1 MVAMSEFAHPERLAG
16 LRARMA
22 TPETHEGKTV
32 VEAVDALIVSHLD
45 NVRYLTGFTGSNG
58 LVLLTAESAFFFT
71 DGRYALQ
78 AAREVP
84 GFERI
89 ILPPG
94 SSLIEAAGKK
104 VITLGGLSLVGF
116 EGARLTYN
124 AYRTLEL
131 ALDPDAALCCPIS
144 RSGDVEHLRERK
156 DATEIAK
163 IRAACALADACFEY
177 LLTRIRPGVTERSLA
192 WDLEVFFRT
201 HGAQRLSFDPIVGS
215 GPNSALIHGRASDRV
230 LGSSGG
236 PEFVLCDFGCELDG
250 YCSDITRTVV
260 VGGEPTERMRQIY
273 ETTLSTQLAALAV
286 IQPGAKGK
294 EVDALAR
301 GMLKEAGFGE
311 MPHGLGHGLGRLVHD
326 LPLPTFSPM
335 ATVTLRE
342 GMVVTVEPG
351 IYVEGL
357 GGVRIEDDVLVTPT
371 GCERLTHAT
380 KELIVL
386 GN

>member
-1 MVAMSEFAHPERLAG
+1 MSEFAHPQRIAG
-16 LRARMA
+16 LRARMQ
-22 TPETHEGKTV
+22 TPETTDGQV
-32 VEAVDALIVSHLD
+32 VAESVDALIVSHLD

-58 LVLLTAESAFFFT
+58 LVLLTDQDAFFFT

-89 ILPPG
+89 VLPPG
-94 SSLIEAAGKK
+94 SSLVDAAGKK
-104 VITLGGLSLVGF
+104 ALELPVSMVGF

-131 ALDPDAALCCPIS
+131 ALDPEIANHCPVS
-144 RSGDVEHLRERK
+144 RSGDVEFLREVK
-156 DATEIAK
+156 DNYEIEK
-163 IRAACALADACFEY
+163 IRAACALADACFSH
-177 LLTRIRPGVTERSLA
+177 LLTIIRPGVTEKQVA
-192 WDLEVFFRT
+192 WELEVFFRT
-201 HGAQRLSFDPIVGS
+201 HGAQRLSFDPIIGS
-215 GPNSALIHGRASDRV
+215 GPNSAIIHGRASDRV
-230 LGSSGG
+230 IGSSGG
-236 PEFVLCDFGCELDG
+236 PEFVLCDFGCELNG

-260 VGGEPTERMRQIY
+260 VGGEPTEAMRRIY
-273 ETTLSTQLAALAV
+273 ETTLAAQQAALTA
-286 IQPGAKGK
+286 IRPGVVGK
-294 EVDALAR
+294 SIDALAR
-301 GMLKEAGFGE
+301 GMLRDAGYGE

-335 ATVTLRE
+335 ATVVLRP
-342 GMVVTVEPG
+342 GIVATVEPG

-357 GGVRIEDDVLVTPT
+357 GGVRIEDDILVTAT
-371 GCERLTHAT
+371 GNERLTHSP

>member
-1 MVAMSEFAHPERLAG
+1 MVPMPEFAYPQRIAG
-16 LRARMA
+16 LRARM
-22 TPETHEGKTV
+22 TVPEMSESQLIA
-32 VEAVDALIVSHLD
+32 EAVDALIVSHMD

-58 LVLLTAESAFFFT
+58 LVLITQREAYFFT
-71 DGRYALQ
+71 DGRYMLQ
-78 AAREVP
+78 ATKEVT

-94 SSLIEAAGKK
+94 SSLVHAAGKK
-104 VITLGGLSLVGF
+104 ALELPVSLVGF

-124 AYRTLEL
+124 AYQTLEL
-131 ALDPDAALCCPIS
+131 ALDPEVANQYLVS
-144 RSGDVEHLRERK
+144 RSGDVEFLREVK
-156 DATEIAK
+156 DDRELEK
-163 IRAACALADACFEY
+163 IRAACALADACFAH
-177 LLTRIRPGVTERSLA
+177 LLTMIRPGVTEKQVA
-192 WDLEVFFRT
+192 WELEVFFRT
-201 HGAQRLSFDPIVGS
+201 HGAQRLSFDPIIGS
-215 GPNSALIHGRASDRV
+215 GPNSAIIHGRASDRI

-236 PEFVLCDFGCELDG
+236 PEFVLCDFGCELNG

-260 VGGEPTERMRQIY
+260 VGGEPTDAMRKIY
-273 ETTLSTQLAALAV
+273 ETTLAAQQAALLA
-286 IQPGAKGK
+286 IGPGVVGK

-301 GMLKEAGFGE
+301 GMLREAGYGE

-335 ATVTLRE
+335 ATVVLRP
-342 GMVVTVEPG
+342 GMVATVEPG

-357 GGVRIEDDVLVTPT
+357 GGVRIEDDVLVTEN
-371 GCERLTHAT
+371 GCERLTHAP